1 MIVTKDELITQ
12 QQIELEEL
20 NETLVDRNEGMQKI
34 RSVIFCIGGPLNDNC
49 NKYTDKQLV
58 PFARII
64 NITEE
69 HGE

>member
-1 MIVTKDELITQ
+1 MTKDELIAS
-12 QQIELEEL
+12 QQIEIEEL
-20 NETLVDRNEGMQKI
+20 REALADRNEGMGKI
-34 RSVIFCIGGPLNDNC
+34 RNVIYCIGGPLNGNC
-49 NKYTDKQLV
+49 NKYTDKQLL